1 MGTGIQGSRAVLL
14 AVLCPLGP
22 LPRGLHVYIVHRLQ
36 GAGRVKGD
44 PLSVSKGQGS
54 GQQGHTMTGSGASG
68 RWPNGLSPHWG
79 GLRSPAGL
87 RWGLW
92 WVSGSMP
99 RGRGLAWGEGS
110 VCAVLSILLSGEPPP
125 TLYLSSP
132 LPGPLLA
139 AGPPH
144 CGVPSPLYLLTCPP
158 LSFVL
163 RPGGT
168 PLHLRQVP
176 VTPPCLRVSPLTWSQ
191 NEGFPPMLWSQ
202 GHRFRPCSGVLREEG
217 LCPPQSPR
225 PPRLREHITW
235 S

>member
-1 MGTGIQGSRAVLL
+1 MAKWPLSALGWPEVPSRAEVGS
-14 AVLCPLGP
+14 VVGVW
-22 LPRGLHVYIVHRLQ
+22 LHAQ
-36 GAGRVKGD
+36 GQR
-44 PLSVSKGQGS
+44 
-54 GQQGHTMTGSGASG
+54 
-68 RWPNGLSPHWG
+68 
-79 GLRSPAGL
+79 AGL
-87 RWGLW
+87 
-92 WVSGSMP
+92 
-99 RGRGLAWGEGS
+99 GRGLS
-110 VCAVLSILLSGEPPP
+110 VCCALNFALRGAPP